1 MRLFE
6 KLQLSARWSFLTAA
20 LLCSYAVSA
29 QTEAERLEIVK
40 SYDAAKSEAFQ
51 REMKAKYD
59 KQYSEMLQYAQRN
72 NIPLKKRK
80 ADGTT
85 MALQRIAADGTPIYY
100 ALSNLGCAKTTR
112 AVDLN
117 TGGSLGLN
125 VNGQNMTVHV
135 WDGGPLRTTHTGFGG
150 RATVGDGVNFTVSDG
165 NNGHANHVAG
175 TMAAS
180 LSANAGSARGMAY
193 EAAIKGFDWDNDVAE
208 ATTAAANG
216 MLVSNH
222 SYGYGVTD
230 ANCVMQ
236 MGVHWI
242 GKYDQ
247 TAADWDAI
255 MANYPYYQ
263 QVNAAGN
270 DRECQATITNKGG
283 YDLLSGHS
291 CAKNAIVVAAVNEVA
306 TYTSPSSVVM
316 STFSNWGPTDDGRI
330 KPDISAKGVNVKS
343 IYSTSNSAYSTL
355 SGTSMASPNT
365 TGTLAL
371 IQQHYKNVK
380 GSFMY
385 ASMLRGLVLH
395 TADEA
400 GTSAGPDYR
409 FGWGLLNA
417 KAAAQVITASA
428 QATPTAILNSQVLNT
443 GSSYTITVTAAGGQN
458 LEATICWTDPAG
470 AALANST
477 IDPTTV
483 ALRNDLDIRVSRNG
497 TTYSPWILNP
507 ASPASAATKG
517 DNIRD
522 NVEKIQI
529 LAAAAGVYT
538 ITVTHKGTLVG
549 SSQRFA
555 LIVTGIGGTTV
566 TPPAPTYCTA
576 SGTATATW
584 IANVGCTATSFT
596 NPSTQLQS
604 NRGYTDYTAT
614 TRSLYTGANALVLTP
629 GFSSTAAARY
639 WAVWVDFNNDNDFA
653 DAGEQILNFTA
664 GSTAA
669 TTQTVTI
676 PTTAVGTTRRMR
688 VLMSAS
694 ATMAACG
701 VFATGEV
708 EDYLVSFTNPPAVPV
723 GFCASNGT
731 NASYEWIA
739 GVSTN
744 AFNNVSTA
752 AQSSTGY
759 TNYTNQTIGMFLG
772 ANTLRL
778 TPGFAST
785 AYTEYWGVWIDFN
798 GDNDFADAG
807 EQVVNFTAGGTG
819 VVTTTVTIPNTAP
832 TNAARRMRIVMS
844 DAATVSACGTY
855 NYGETEDY
863 MVSFSRPVSTGP
875 APAPTTYC
883 AANGNS
889 VVDEWIDLVE
899 FGGMSNVTAANAGY
913 GNFTT
918 RIGTLARGTTSAFRY
933 SAGFTAT
940 AYTEYW
946 AIFIDFNRDGDF
958 ADAGEQVV
966 NTSSASSATLSTNV
980 TIPATASIGLTRVR
994 VIMRYKTAPV
1004 ACGAFDYGEVEDYLL
1019 NITDPNA
1026 PLSVRADFG
1035 DRNDDNR
1042 DVEWLENGTTDML
1055 TPDVVLFPNPTEG
1068 DITVDFDRFQ
1078 EPKEYQIY
1086 TADGKVVAT
1095 GRIDESRSKIS
1106 TSQLPRGAYFIR
1118 FTDRFNTHTEMM
1130 IKQ

>member
-1 MRLFE
+1 MKLFK
-6 KLQLSARWSFLTAA
+6 KLQLSAPWSLLTAA
-20 LLCSYAVSA
+20 LLCGLTVSA

-40 SYDAAKSEAFQ
+40 SYDPAKSAAFQ
-51 REMKAKYD
+51 LEMKAKYD
-59 KQYSEMLQYAQRN
+59 KQYAEMLQYAQQN
-72 NIPLKKRK
+72 NIPLKKKK

-85 MALQRIAADGTPIYY
+85 MQLQRIAADGTPIYY

-112 AVDLN
+112 AIDLN

-125 VNGQNMTVHV
+125 VNGQNMTVYV
-135 WDGGPLRTTHTGFGG
+135 WDGGPLLTTHIGFGG
-150 RATVGDGVNFTVSDG
+150 RATVGDGVNFTVADD
-165 NNGHANHVAG
+165 NNGHSNHVAG

-180 LSANAGSARGMAY
+180 LNASGGTARGMAY
-193 EAAIKGFDWDNDVAE
+193 EAAIKGFDWNNDVAE
-208 ATTAAANG
+208 ATAAAANG

-230 ANCVMQ
+230 ANCALQ

-283 YDLLSGHS
+283 YDLLAGHS

-306 TYTSPSSVVM
+306 SYTSPSSVVM

-343 IYSTSNSAYSTL
+343 TYSTNNSAYATL

-417 KAAAQVITASA
+417 KAAAQVITASSGT
-428 QATPTAILNSQVLNT
+428 TPTAILSSQVLNT
-443 GSSYTITVTAAGGQN
+443 GTSYTITVTAAGGQN

-470 AALANST
+470 TPLSNST
-477 IDPTTV
+477 IDPTTL
-483 ALRNDLDIRVSRNG
+483 ALRNDLDIRITRST
-497 TTYSPWILNP
+497 TTYQPWVLNP
-507 ASPASAATKG
+507 ASPAAAATKG
-517 DNIRD
+517 DNSRD
-522 NVEKIQI
+522 NIEKIQV
-529 LAAAAGVYT
+529 LSAAAGVYT

-549 SSQRFA
+549 SNQRFS
-555 LIVTGIGGTTV
+555 LIVTGIGATAV
-566 TPPAPTYCTA
+566 VPPTYCAA
-576 SGTATATW
+576 SGSTTATW
-584 IANVGCTATSFT
+584 LANVACAATSFT

-614 TRSLYTGANALVLTP
+614 TRSLYTGANSLVLTP
-629 GFSSTAAARY
+629 GFSATATPAY
-639 WAVWVDFNNDNDFA
+639 WAVWVDFNNDYDFA

-676 PTTAVGTTRRMR
+676 PVSALGTTCRMR

-694 ATMAACG
+694 PTMAACG
-701 VFATGEV
+701 VYATGEV
-708 EDYLVSFTNPPAVPV
+708 EDYLVSFSNPPTVPV
-723 GFCASNGT
+723 GFCTSNGT

-759 TNYTNQTIGMFLG
+759 TNYTNQTIGLFLG

-778 TPGFAST
+778 SPGFAST

-807 EQVVNFTAGGTG
+807 EQVVNFTAGSTG
-819 VVTTTVTIPNTAP
+819 LATTTVTIPNTAP
-832 TNAARRMRIVMS
+832 TNATRRMRIVMS
-844 DAATVSACGTY
+844 DATTLSACGTY

-863 MVSFSRPVSTGP
+863 MVSFSRPVTTPPAP

-899 FGGMSNVTAANAGY
+899 FGGMSNVSAANAGY
-913 GNFTT
+913 GNFLNRT
-918 RIGTLARGTTSAFRY
+918 GTLARGTTSAFRY

-966 NTSSASSATLSTNV
+966 NTSSSSNATLSTNV

-1004 ACGAFDYGEVEDYLL
+1004 ACGAFDYGEVEDYIL
-1019 NITDPNA
+1019 NITDPNVV
-1026 PLSVRADFG
+1026 LSLRSDF
-1035 DRNDDNR
+1035 DRNDNNG
-1042 DVEWLENGTTDML
+1042 DVEWLENGTSNTL
-1055 TPDVVLFPNPTEG
+1055 TPAIVLFPNPTTN
-1068 DITVDFDRFQ
+1068 DVTVDFDRFH
-1078 EPKEYQIY
+1078 EPKDYQIY
-1086 TADGKVVAT
+1086 TVDGKIVAT

-1106 TSQLPRGAYFIR
+1106 TSQLANGAYFIR
-1118 FTDRFNTHTEMM
+1118 FTDSFNTHTEML

>member
-1 MRLFE
+1 MKLFK
-6 KLQLSARWSFLTAA
+6 KLQLSAHWSLLTAA
-20 LLCSYAVSA
+20 LLCGFAVSA
-29 QTEAERLEIVK
+29 QTEAERLAIVK
-40 SYDAAKSEAFQ
+40 SYDPAKSAAFQ
-51 REMKAKYD
+51 LEMQAKYER
-59 KQYSEMLQYAQRN
+59 QSAEMLQFAKRN
-72 NIPLKKRK
+72 NIPLSKRK

-85 MALQRIAADGTPIYY
+85 MQLQRIAADGTPIYY

-112 AVDLN
+112 AIDLN

-125 VNGQNMTVHV
+125 VNGQNMTVYI
-135 WDGGPLRTTHTGFGG
+135 WDGGPLRTTHVGFGG
-150 RATVGDGVNFTVSDG
+150 RATVGDGVNFTVFDD

-175 TMAAS
+175 TMGAS
-180 LSANAGSARGMAY
+180 LSAGTARGMAY
-193 EAAIKGFDWDNDVAE
+193 EAAIKGFDWNNDVVE
-208 ATTAAANG
+208 ATTEAAHG

-283 YDLLSGHS
+283 YDLLAGHS

-316 STFSNWGPTDDGRI
+316 SSFSNWGPTDDGRI

-343 IYSTSNSAYSTL
+343 TYSTSNTAYFTL
-355 SGTSMASPNT
+355 SGTSMASPNA

-417 KAAAQVITASA
+417 KAAAQAITASSA
-428 QATPTAILNSQVLNT
+428 ATPTAILSSQVLNT
-443 GSSYTITVTAAGGQN
+443 GTSYTITVTAAGGQN

-470 AALANST
+470 LPLSNTT
-477 IDPTTV
+477 IDPTTL
-483 ALRNDLDIRVSRNG
+483 ALRNDLDIRISRNT
-497 TTYSPWILNP
+497 TTYLPWILNP

-522 NVEKIQI
+522 NIEKIQI
-529 LAAAAGVYT
+529 VGAAAGVYT

-549 SSQRFA
+549 ANQRFS
-555 LIVTGIGGTTV
+555 LIVTGIGGAAV
-566 TPPAPTYCTA
+566 VAPPTYCAA
-576 SGTATATW
+576 SGTSTATW
-584 IANVGCTATSFT
+584 IANVACAATSFT

-604 NRGYTDYTAT
+604 NRGYTDYTTT
-614 TRSLYTGANALVLTP
+614 TRSLYTGANSLVLTP
-629 GFSSTAAARY
+629 AFSATAATRY
-639 WAVWVDFNNDNDFA
+639 WSVWVDFNNDNDFA

-669 TTQTVTI
+669 TTQTITI
-676 PTTAVGTTRRMR
+676 PASALGTTRRMR

-701 VFATGEV
+701 VYATGEV
-708 EDYLVSFTNPPAVPV
+708 EDYMVSFTNPPPPV
-723 GFCASNGT
+723 VVGVCASNGT

-744 AFNNVSTA
+744 AFNNTSTA
-752 AQSSTGY
+752 AQSSTGF
-759 TNYTNQTIGMFLG
+759 TNYTSQTIGMFLG
-772 ANTLRL
+772 ANTIRL

-785 AYTEYWGVWIDFN
+785 AYTERWGIWIDFN
-798 GDNDFADAG
+798 NDNDFDDAG
-807 EQVVNFTAGGTG
+807 EQLLNFTTGSTG
-819 VVTTTVTIPNTAP
+819 VVTTTVTIPSTAATSSP
-832 TNAARRMRIVMS
+832 RRMRIVMS
-844 DAATVSACGTY
+844 DAATVAACGTY
-855 NYGETEDY
+855 AYGETEDY
-863 MVSFSRPVSTGP
+863 MVSFTRPPAAGP

-899 FGGMSNVTAANAGY
+899 FGGMSNVSAANAGY
-913 GNFTT
+913 GNFTN
-918 RIGTLARGTTSAFRY
+918 RIGTLGRGTTSAFRY

-966 NTSSASSATLSTNV
+966 NTSSASAATLSTNV

-994 VIMRYKTAPV
+994 VVMRYKAAPL

-1019 NITDPNA
+1019 NITNPNA
-1026 PLSVRADFG
+1026 VLSLRSDF
-1035 DRNDDNR
+1035 DRDDNNG
-1042 DVEWLENGTTDML
+1042 DVEWLENGTTNML
-1055 TPDVVLFPNPTEG
+1055 MPDVVLFPNPTTG

-1078 EPKEYQIY
+1078 EPKDYQIY
-1086 TADGKVVAT
+1086 TVDGKIMAT

-1106 TSQLPRGAYFIR
+1106 TSQLANGAYFIR

>member
-1 MRLFE
+1 MKLFE
-6 KLQLSARWSFLTAA
+6 KLQLSARWSLLSAA
-20 LLCSYAVSA
+20 LLCSFAVSA

-85 MALQRIAADGTPIYY
+85 MELQRIASDGTPIYY

-112 AVDLN
+112 AIDLN

-150 RATVGDGVNFTVSDG
+150 RATVGDGVNFTTSNS

-180 LSANAGSARGMAY
+180 LNANGGSARGMAY
-193 EAAIKGFDWDNDVAE
+193 QAAIKGFDWNNDVAE

-270 DRECQATITNKGG
+270 DRECQASITNKGG
-283 YDLLSGHS
+283 YDLLAGHS

-306 TYTSPSSVVM
+306 SYTSPSSVVM

-343 IYSTSNSAYSTL
+343 IYSTSNTSYATL
-355 SGTSMASPNT
+355 SGTSMASPNA

-417 KAAAQVITASA
+417 KAAAQAITASA
-428 QATPTAILNSQVLNT
+428 ATTPTAILSSQVLSN
-443 GSSYTITVTAAGGQN
+443 GSSYTITVSAAGGQN

-470 AALANST
+470 TPLANST
-477 IDPTTV
+477 IDPTTR
-483 ALRNDLDIRVSRNG
+483 ALRNDLDIRISRG
-497 TTYSPWILNP
+497 TTTYLPWILNP
-507 ASPASAATKG
+507 ASPAAAATKG

-522 NVEKIQI
+522 NIEKIQV
-529 LAAAAGVYT
+529 AAATAGVYT

-549 SSQRFA
+549 SNQRFA
-555 LIVTGIGGTTV
+555 LIVTGIGGTPP
-566 TPPAPTYCTA
+566 PPAPTYCTA

-584 IANVGCTATSFT
+584 IANVACAATSFA

-604 NRGYTDYTAT
+604 NRGYTNYTTT
-614 TRSLYTGANALVLTP
+614 TRSLRTGANSLVLTP
-629 GFSSTAAARY
+629 GFSSTAATRY

-676 PTTAVGTTRRMR
+676 PLSASGTTRRMR

-694 ATMAACG
+694 PTMAACG

-708 EDYLVSFTNPPAVPV
+708 EDYMVSFTTPPPV
-723 GFCASNGT
+723 TISTCASNGT

-744 AFNNVSTA
+744 AFNNTSTA

-759 TNYTNQTIGMFLG
+759 TNYISQTVGMYLGTNTI
-772 ANTLRL
+772 RL

-785 AYTEYWGVWIDFN
+785 TYTERWGVWIDFN
-798 GDNDFADAG
+798 NDNDFNDAG
-807 EQVVNFTAGGTG
+807 EQILNFTTGSTG
-819 VVTTTVTIPNTAP
+819 VVTTTVSIPSTAA
-832 TNAARRMRIVMS
+832 TNSPRRMRIVMS
-844 DAATVSACGTY
+844 DAATVSPCGTY

-863 MVSFSRPVSTGP
+863 MVTFTRPPSTGP

-889 VVDEWIDLVE
+889 IVDEWIDLVQ
-899 FGGMSNVTAANAGY
+899 FGGMSNVTGANGGY
-913 GNFTT
+913 GNFTN

-946 AIFIDFNRDGDF
+946 AVFIDFNRDGDF
-958 ADAGEQVV
+958 TDAGEQVV
-966 NTSSASSATLSTNV
+966 NTSSSSSATLSTNV
-980 TIPATASIGLTRVR
+980 TIPATASVGLTRVR
-994 VIMRYKTAPV
+994 VVMRYKTAP
-1004 ACGAFDYGEVEDYLL
+1004 APCGSFDYGEVEDYLL

-1026 PLSVRADFG
+1026 ALSLRADFG
-1035 DRNDDNR
+1035 DRDNNG

-1055 TPDVVLFPNPTEG
+1055 TPDVVLFPNPTSS

-1078 EPKEYQIY
+1078 EPKDYQIY
-1086 TADGKVVAT
+1086 TTDGKVVAI

-1106 TSQLPRGAYFIR
+1106 TSQLPAGAYFIR
-1118 FTDRFNTHTEMM
+1118 FTDRFNTHTQMM